1 MLKIIAFILL
11 IGLIALGFAFC
22 VAGQVGEP
30 LPKYD
35 MNGDGYVNV
44 QDIDLFVLALRDGSG
59 YITVQDINPFTAQIN
74 SAKPV
79 LELYVP
85 MGCTVYMAADIPQ
98 QEGLDPE
105 RDYIVC
111 HDVEI
116 YDGVKYIPAFDG
128 RLESFESICNRRGM
142 DPNYTTIIVV
152 PTTQPSDNGVPD
164 P

>member
-44 QDIDLFVLALRDGSG
+44 QDINGFGEALSAG
-59 YITVQDINPFTAQIN
+59 YFTVQDINPFMREVNA
-74 SAKPV
+74 AKAEMQV
-79 LELYVP
+79 VIGAGGAIY
-85 MGCTVYMAADIPQ
+85 TDSSIDIID
-98 QEGLDPE
+98 GLDPD
-105 RDYIVC
+105 RHYIVC
-111 HDVEI
+111 RGLI
-116 YDGVKYIPAFDG
+116 TADGVAYAQGAEG
-128 RLESFESICNRRGM
+128 RINSVEQLCGWLGSTP
-142 DPNYTTIIVV
+142 DATTIIVV